1 MGTLFDI
8 TKSVKAK
15 TAQLEPKKIKVPA
28 KQKPVEANLSGNPD
42 AVVGLGASGTRVGM
56 DFVGNDIL
64 AAELALST
72 IGNFEPLDIRLD
84 HYKIEEV
91 INEKYSN
98 DWVDYLPR
106 TDRANS
112 RKSLSLTTIPG
123 WNHQSPPSL
132 PDAVKSLGRPVK
144 ESEFCQPTNLYNDCD
159 RTSDP
164 SKKSLKAFLDE
175 WQPLGRSFIVNAGT
189 GGYFVPHRD
198 HPGMPRPCFRL
209 VCFLKNCGPMDYDW
223 LMDDRKANIE
233 VGRVYYVNT
242 RMTHRTISWVDNSW
256 HLILNVPMTLA
267 NVDKV
272 LKNLQHRH

>member
-1 MGTLFDI
+1 MGNLFDVSDFGKSKKALVE
-8 TKSVKAK
+8 TKMPVKE
-15 TAQLEPKKIKVPA
+15 TATEV
-28 KQKPVEANLSGNPD
+28 NLSGNPN
-42 AVVGLGASGTRVGM
+42 AVVGVGASATRQGIDTVS
-56 DFVGNDIL
+56 NEIL

-72 IGNFEPLDIRLD
+72 IGNFEPLDIKLD
-84 HYKIEEV
+84 NWKIEEA

-98 DWVDYLPR
+98 QWVDYLPR
-106 TDRANS
+106 TDRPNN

-132 PDAVKSLGRPVK
+132 PEATKTLGRPVS
-144 ESEFCQPTNLYNDCD
+144 ETEFCVPTDLYNDCD
-159 RTSDP
+159 QTSDP

-175 WQPLGRSFIVNAGT
+175 WQPLGRAFIVNSGI

-209 VCFLKNCGPMDYDW
+209 VAFLKNCGPLEYDW
-223 LMDDRKANIE
+223 WMDERKANIE

-242 RMTHRTISWVDNSW
+242 RMTHRTISWVNDSW
-256 HLILNVPMTLA
+256 HLILNVPMTPA

>member
-8 TKSVKAK
+8 TKSVKDKA
-15 TAQLEPKKIKVPA
+15 AQLEPKKIKVTVE
-28 KQKPVEANLSGNPD
+28 QKPVEVNLSGNPD
-42 AVVGLGASGTRVGM
+42 AVIGLGASGTRVGM
-56 DFVGNDIL
+56 DFVDNDIL
-64 AAELALST
+64 AAELALLN

-159 RTSDP
+159 RTGDP

-175 WQPLGRSFIVNAGT
+175 WQPLGRSFIVNAGI

-209 VCFLKNCGPMDYDW
+209 VCFLRNCGPMDYDW

>member
-8 TKSVKAK
+8 PGSVQA
-15 TAQLEPKKIKVPA
+15 KKIKAPP
-28 KQKPVEANLSGNPD
+28 KQKPAEINLSGNPD
-42 AVVGLGASGTRVGM
+42 AVTGVGASATRVGM
-56 DFVGNDIL
+56 DTVSNEIL

-72 IGNFEPLDIRLD
+72 IGNFEPLDIKLD
-84 HYKIEEV
+84 HWKIEEV
-91 INEKYSN
+91 INEKYCN

-106 TDRANS
+106 TDRPNN

-132 PDAVKSLGRPVK
+132 PEATKKLGRPVR
-144 ESEFCQPTNLYNDCD
+144 EAEFCVPTDLYNDCD
-159 RTSDP
+159 MTSDP

-175 WQPLGRSFIVNAGT
+175 WQPLGRSFIVNSGT

-209 VCFLKNCGPMDYDW
+209 VAFLKNVGPLEYDW
-223 LMDDRKANIE
+223 WMDDRKANIE
-233 VGRVYYVNT
+233 LGRVYYVNT
-242 RMTHRTISWVDNSW
+242 RMTHRTISWVNDSW
-256 HLILNVPMTLA
+256 HLILNVPMTPE